1 VDNRGKPAQSQPRA
15 GPTTAKKESSEFKE
29 KEVELR
35 GISEAI
41 REERRKAS
49 ACLKCGKSGHTWF
62 KCYSKAP
69 VTRSVASVSKKQKRK
84 RDNDKDDNSAPKK
97 AKVERVTAD
106 KTPASSAKA
115 IKSRESPSPRIFEVA
130 TDSDAMSIY
139 D

>member
-1 VDNRGKPAQSQPRA
+1 
-15 GPTTAKKESSEFKE
+15 
-29 KEVELR
+29 
-35 GISEAI
+35 
-41 REERRKAS
+41 
-49 ACLKCGKSGHTWF
+49 
-62 KCYSKAP
+62 

-106 KTPASSAKA
+106 ETPASSAKA